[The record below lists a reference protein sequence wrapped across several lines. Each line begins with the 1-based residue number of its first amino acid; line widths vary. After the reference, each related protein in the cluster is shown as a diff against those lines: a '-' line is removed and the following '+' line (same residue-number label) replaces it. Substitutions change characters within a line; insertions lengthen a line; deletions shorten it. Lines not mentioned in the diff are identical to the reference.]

1 MTRRYFPPEFKVEAA
16 STVLDNGLSIR
27 EACDTFDVGG
37 SIMRRWI
44 KQLRQEREGGAHTGR
59 RPITP
64 EQRRIQELEAQV
76 RQLEQEKEILKK
88 ATAFFVQEQAGK
100 RRFTK

>member
-1 MTRRYFPPEFKVEAA
+1 MPRRYFSPEFKVEAA
-16 STVLDNGLSIR
+16 STVLDNGLGIR
-27 EACDTFDVGG
+27 EACQTFDVGG
-37 SIMRRWI
+37 STMRRWV
-44 KQLRQEREGGAHTGR
+44 KQLRQERDGSPQTGT
-59 RPITP
+59 RPLTP

-76 RQLEQEKEILKK
+76 RQLEQEKDILKK